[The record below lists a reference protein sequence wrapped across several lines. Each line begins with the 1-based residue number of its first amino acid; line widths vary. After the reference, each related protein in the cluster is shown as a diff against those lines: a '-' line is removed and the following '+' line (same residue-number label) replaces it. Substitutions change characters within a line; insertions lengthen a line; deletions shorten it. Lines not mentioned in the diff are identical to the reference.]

1 MARSPLAPCSGLE
14 RVLETNRRR
23 VRDSRAEVTLALRS
37 GAALASVG
45 VRRNRLDALAG
56 RVRDVFGLQ
65 LVHAPKCLI
74 AGPIAF
80 LWAGAGQWLAMADGE
95 DGAAFEQRLRVTLGD
110 LAAVS
115 DQSDGR
121 VIIRV
126 GGARARDVLAKG
138 VPIDLHPRAFRI
150 GDAAVTTVGHIGAQ
164 IWQVDEAPTYEL
176 IVSRS
181 FAAGFWE
188 WLIDAAA
195 EFGDPIGDEGN

>member
-1 MARSPLAPCSGLE
+1 MARLPFTPRSGLE
-14 RVLETNRRR
+14 RVLETDRHG
-23 VRDSRAEVTLALRS
+23 VRAGRAGVTLALR
-37 GAALASVG
+37 GGPALAAVS

-65 LVHAPKCLI
+65 LVHVPKCVI

-80 LWAGAGQWLAMADGE
+80 VWAGTGQWLAMADGE
-95 DGAAFEQRLRVTLGD
+95 DGAAFEQRLRVTLGN
-110 LAAVS
+110 LASVS

-121 VIIRV
+121 TIIRV

-138 VPIDLHPRAFRI
+138 VPIDLHPRAFRA
-150 GDAAVTTVGHIGAQ
+150 GDAAVTTVAHIGAML
-164 IWQVDEAPTYEL
+164 WQVDETPTYEL
-176 IVSRS
+176 IISRS

-195 EFGDPIGDEGN
+195 EFGDPIANEGN

>member
-1 MARSPLAPCSGLE
+1 MARLPLTPRS
-14 RVLETNRRR
+14 VLETARHG
-23 VRDSRAEVTLALRS
+23 VRDGRAEVTLALRS
-37 GAALASVG
+37 GPALASVS

-65 LVHAPKCLI
+65 LVHVPKCVI

-80 LWAGAGQWLAMADGE
+80 LWAGPGQWLAMADGE
-95 DGAAFEQRLRVTLGD
+95 EGATFEQRLRVTLGN
-110 LAAVS
+110 LASVS

-121 VIIRV
+121 TIIRV
-126 GGARARDVLAKG
+126 GGGRARDVLAKG
-138 VPIDLHPRAFRI
+138 VPIDLHPRAFRA
-150 GDAAVTTVGHIGAQ
+150 GDAAVTTVGHVGAQ
-164 IWQVDEAPTYEL
+164 IWQVDETPTYEL

-195 EFGDPIGDEGN
+195 EFGDPT